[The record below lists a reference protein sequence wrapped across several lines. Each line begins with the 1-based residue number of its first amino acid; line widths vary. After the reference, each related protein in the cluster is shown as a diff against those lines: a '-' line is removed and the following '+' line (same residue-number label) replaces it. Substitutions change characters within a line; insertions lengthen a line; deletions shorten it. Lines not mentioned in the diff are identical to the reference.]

1 MFKYSMSALL
11 LICLIPFS
19 ASATRELK
27 GLRGTVC
34 VKEVTQ
40 NPDGTVKDVTL
51 AIEDGCDFK
60 LKKTNGTLEQEITVA
75 MIKNDLKTIYGRLG
89 IILFDTFH
97 AIDEYILEFD
107 VKGVCPFKQIPSIC
121 ITPETNIESLAK
133 TFSNE
138 LPEERVALT
147 SSFFAVTQ
155 VSKDTF
161 RIRLYFT
168 LAGLRGDL
176 LGSPSR
182 VIGNFLK
189 IFLEGSTVEPESD
202 PFCIHFIA
210 ADKPCKRRK
219 H

>member
-1 MFKYSMSALL
+1 MLKYSISTLL
-11 LICLIPFS
+11 LMSLIPFS
-19 ASATRELK
+19 LSALRELK

-34 VKEVTQ
+34 VKEVIQ
-40 NPDGTVKDVTL
+40 NPDGTLQGVRL
-51 AIEDGCDFK
+51 AIDEGCDFK
-60 LKKTNGTLEQEITVA
+60 LKTNGTLEQESSVG
-75 MIKNDLKTIYGRLG
+75 IKRNDLTEIYRDLG
-89 IILFDTFH
+89 IIAVTSLV
-97 AIDEYILEFD
+97 AADEYILEFD

-133 TFSNE
+133 DFEANPNPFETA
-138 LPEERVALT
+138 ALT
-147 SSFFAVTQ
+147 SSLFAVTQ

-168 LAGLRGDL
+168 LAGFHGNPP
-176 LGSPSR
+176 SPTPHR

-189 IFLEGSTVEPESD
+189 IFLEGSFATPKS

-210 ADKPCKRRK
+210 ADKPCKRRN